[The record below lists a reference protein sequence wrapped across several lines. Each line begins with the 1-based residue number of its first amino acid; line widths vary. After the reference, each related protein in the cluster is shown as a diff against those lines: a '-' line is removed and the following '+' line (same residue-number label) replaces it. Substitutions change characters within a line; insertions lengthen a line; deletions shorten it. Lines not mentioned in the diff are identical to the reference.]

1 MTDHEIL
8 ELLRTGDNDLAINLL
23 YHQYPM
29 IRKLVRAN
37 RGTAKD
43 AEDVFQ
49 ETLLVLLNKAADPQF
64 QLTAK
69 LSTYLYSVARF
80 IWNDQLKK
88 QKPQIPYDE
97 LPDQPDRSDL
107 AEALADE
114 NRARIAEQVINELK
128 DRCRELLVLFYL
140 GKTSLK
146 DIATRMGYNS
156 ENTAKNQKYK
166 CLETARTRLK
176 QLTTNPATL

>member
-1 MTDHEIL
+1 MTDHKIL
-8 ELLRTGDNDLAINLL
+8 DLLRTGDSDLAINAL
-23 YHQYPM
+23 YHHYPM

-88 QKPQIPYDE
+88 QKPHVPYDE
-97 LPDQPDRSDL
+97 IPDQPDL
-107 AEALADE
+107 ADALADE
-114 NRARIAEQVINELK
+114 NRARLAETVITELQE
-128 DRCRELLVLFYL
+128 RCRELLVLFYL

-146 DIATRMGYNS
+146 DIAAKMGYSS

-176 QLTTNPATL
+176 QLTSNPATL